1 MGLDQYIYSC
11 TIDTRKQVDFIDYT
25 HYEPI
30 QRWEIGYWRN
40 ARGVQNWM
48 KKLYF
53 AKGGEDQSFNGNQV
67 QLTLEDIVNFI
78 RATASA
84 DYTDLYPETDLR
96 WVPEAIACISEGKT
110 VYYDSSW

>member
-1 MGLDQYIYSC
+1 MGLDQYVYAINVK
-11 TIDTRKQVDFIDYT
+11 TLKQVDFID
-25 HYEPI
+25 HSNPSFDK
-30 QRWEIGYWRN
+30 RWELGYWRN

-48 KKLYF
+48 KKLYL
-53 AKGGEDQSFNGNQV
+53 AKGGEDQEFNGNQV
-67 QLTLEDIVNFI
+67 QLTLEDIIDFI

-110 VYYDSSW
+110 IYYDSSW